1 MKKLSFAVVAALM
14 LLTVACNRVKPV
26 FELTSEALISAPYEG
41 GSYTITYKLVSEE
54 NNVIKAITDNKEMI
68 TTIDTQAEDCIRIQV
83 SANPTTEIREATIIV
98 SYGTMC
104 FNVDV
109 EQAAKTQEPENPEQP
124 EEPENPND
132 PEQPNDPEEPDT
144 PEEPEEPEQ
153 PEEPTD
159 YIINVNANQL
169 VGNYYGSENLVSGLG
184 HYWIIFSDGGI
195 VDGVATP
202 NSEYF
207 RLDLLGPTPA
217 DENDI
222 RIPDG
227 IYTLD
232 IENDFNNFSILKLGN
247 TDYLYIDN
255 AGESW
260 ATPFTYAEL
269 DVEGNS
275 MYLMAVVEDKEYHVT
290 FNSDYTLSYN
300 TLSEHISTLTSDHE
314 IDLSN
319 CSGSVKCFG
328 DYWSCGYS
336 NWQIEFLCNDGLN
349 YGTYLVL
356 DFITDDKLNGTSGF
370 EGTFHSS
377 GFTEEDPTKPAFGP
391 YTFVPGF
398 RVSEVDNYMM
408 GSVLVEYIDGTAVE
422 QAPIFG
428 GEFTITA
435 NGDGT
440 HTIIIKATDDAN
452 PTHKITLNWTGTL
465 K

>member
-1 MKKLSFAVVAALM
+1 MKKLLFAVVAALM
-14 LLTVACNRVKPV
+14 LLTVACNRVKTV
-26 FELTSEALISAPYEG
+26 FELTSEALICAPCEG

-54 NNVIKAITDNKEMI
+54 DNVIKAITDNKEMI
-68 TTIDTQAEDCIRIQV
+68 TSIDTQAEDCIKIQV
-83 SANPTTEIREATIIV
+83 SANPTTDIREATIIV

-109 EQAAKTQEPENPEQP
+109 EQAAKTQEPES
-124 EEPENPND
+124 
-132 PEQPNDPEEPDT
+132 
-144 PEEPEEPEQ
+144 PEEPEQ

-169 VGNYYGSENLVSGLG
+169 VGNYYGSEDLVSGLG

-290 FNSDYTLSYN
+290 FNNDYTLSYN
-300 TLSEHISTLTSDHE
+300 TLSEHISTLTSDYE

-319 CSGSVKCFG
+319 CNGSVKCFG
-328 DYWSCGYS
+328 NYWNCGYC

-356 DFITDDKLNGTSGF
+356 DFITDDKLNGSSGF
-370 EGTFHSS
+370 EGTFH
-377 GFTEEDPTKPAFGP
+377 
-391 YTFVPGF
+391 
-398 RVSEVDNYMM
+398 
-408 GSVLVEYIDGTAVE
+408 
-422 QAPIFG
+422 
-428 GEFTITA
+428 
-435 NGDGT
+435 
-440 HTIIIKATDDAN
+440 
-452 PTHKITLNWTGTL
+452 
-465 K
+465 